1 MPKVRDV
8 LTHVS
13 VECAA
18 RVRIC
23 HRKRTEHVIPKGVK
37 CLVIKDPST
46 QASKNYCGECS
57 KLIIEAAKA
66 RLAAIEH
73 EML

>member
-18 RVRIC
+18 RARIC
-23 HRKRTEHVIPKGVK
+23 HRKRNEHSIAKGVK

-46 QASKNYCGECS
+46 QCSKNYCGECS
-57 KLIIEAAKA
+57 KEIIKAAQM
-66 RLAAIEH
+66 RLAEIEQQ
-73 EML
+73 LL

>member
-18 RVRIC
+18 RARIC
-23 HRKRTEHVIPKGVK
+23 HRNRAEHSIAKGYK
-37 CLVIKDPST
+37 CLVVKDPAT
-46 QASKNYCGECS
+46 QGSKNYCGECA
-57 KLIIEAAKA
+57 KEIINAART
-66 RLAAIEH
+66 RLAEIEQQ
-73 EML
+73 LL

>member
-23 HRKRTEHVIPKGVK
+23 HRNRAEHSITKGDK
-37 CLVIKDPST
+37 CLVVRDPST
-46 QASKNYCGECS
+46 QGSKNYCGECS
-57 KLIIEAAKA
+57 KEIIQAARM
-66 RLAAIEH
+66 RLAEIEQQ
-73 EML
+73 LL